1 MTDSS
6 VTTTGNYPRA
16 RWWAV
21 VGIVSAVLGIAL
33 CSAWFI
39 WGLGQVD
46 DGVDDLVLVTGGD
59 TTELVVET
67 AVDWTIYLEPSS
79 RSLSGVRFQI
89 VDTATGE
96 AVQLQPARNDVVY
109 DVGDRGGRPVS
120 RALLEPGTYRVELSP
135 DDATLAIGPDVG
147 DRVQQLWLGVVV
159 IALPTVLGGGVV
171 AAVNMLRVLR
181 GRPTAGSIPAPAAE
195 PASVVAPPDP
205 PPPSGPVAGP
215 PGRGDPPSNASPP
228 VGEVSPPRPAGPP
241 PLAPPSG
248 PPTAV
253 DGEGVDAPPAAKP
266 PLPPPDPAKRRD
278 R

>member
-6 VTTTGNYPRA
+6 VTTTGNSLRA
-16 RWWAV
+16 RWWAAA
-21 VGIVSAVLGIAL
+21 GIVSAVLGIAL

-39 WGLGQVD
+39 WALGQVD
-46 DGVDDLVLVTGGD
+46 DGVDDLVLAPGGD
-59 TTELVVET
+59 ATELVVET

-89 VDTATGE
+89 VDIANGE
-96 AVQLQPARNDVVY
+96 PVQLEPARNDVVY

-120 RALLEPGTYRVELSP
+120 RAQLEPGTYRVELSP
-135 DDATLAIGPDVG
+135 DDAMLAIGPDVG

-181 GRPTAGSIPAPAAE
+181 GRPTAGSTPAPDAE
-195 PASVVAPPDP
+195 PASAAAPVDP
-205 PPPSGPVAGP
+205 PSPSSPVAGP
-215 PGRGDPPSNASPP
+215 PERGDPSSAASPP
-228 VGEVSPPRPAGPP
+228 AGEVSPPRAAGPP

-248 PPTAV
+248 PPT
-253 DGEGVDAPPAAKP
+253 DRNGEDVDAPPAATP
-266 PLPPPDPAKRRD
+266 PLPPPDPAKRYD
-278 R
+278 H